1 MKISKISTL
10 VVKIPGYSIESV
22 ISQLRDYLQQQ
33 VGVMIPLI
41 VTAGI
46 CDRTDID
53 RMLAKDIICI
63 DFSLV
68 PGAKLLNELD
78 IKLC

>member
-1 MKISKISTL
+1 MNL
-10 VVKIPGYSIESV
+10 LSIAL
-22 ISQLRDYLQQQ
+22 QYLLYKKLT
-33 VGVMIPLI
+33 ILL
-41 VTAGI
+41 TY
-46 CDRTDID
+46 
-53 RMLAKDIICI
+53 LCI

>member
-1 MKISKISTL
+1 M
-10 VVKIPGYSIESV
+10 
-22 ISQLRDYLQQQ
+22 QQQ

-53 RMLAKDIICI
+53 RMLAKDIITE
-63 DFSLV
+63 
-68 PGAKLLNELD
+68 AKAEVGEARMKSAEPT
-78 IKLC
+78 KLSH